1 MTKNNDYVRD
11 EEFASVELQL
21 KNMLNEARTQ
31 FLAGSAGEVYS
42 VGGREIVQTALK
54 KMVDVALDAQREF
67 AVAKALRETDH
78 KNDEFK
84 IAWNFIMSDV
94 IGVGNQM
101 LTIDPDD
108 VETIDFSLPVPTEV
122 DEKGNR
128 KRTGPPE
135 FNLHMTFK
143 EKGPRW
149 EENKPATPAET
160 TRQLVMELC
169 KVNGVNPSDISSIS
183 YSDVD
188 GFKYE
193 GTKH

>member
-1 MTKNNDYVRD
+1 MTNNNNYVRD
-11 EEFASVELQL
+11 EEFANTELFL
-21 KNMLNEARTQ
+21 KSMLDEARLQ
-31 FLAGSAGEVYS
+31 FVAGGPLGEIYS

-54 KMVDVALDAQREF
+54 KRVDIALDALKEF
-67 AVAKALRETDH
+67 AVAKALRESDH
-78 KNDEFK
+78 KDDEFK
-84 IAWNFIMSDV
+84 IAWNFITSDV

-135 FNLHMTFK
+135 FYLHMTFK

-149 EENKPATPAET
+149 EELKPAIKPGDDLTAELLN
-160 TRQLVMELC
+160 RV
-169 KVNGVNPSDISSIS
+169 KNG
-183 YSDVD
+183 
-188 GFKYE
+188 G
-193 GTKH
+193 